1 MELALKPTK
10 TGATRVEPGDL
21 DTVLSAYTEIVR
33 LALRP
38 RIKWERDICLFFAKV
53 QKLHSLQSTLLHA
66 LLLDWWN
73 QSGEDAQDVDAWKQ
87 HLEQQ
92 YDLALPE
99 QAKAYLPNP
108 YRVSLLLACMKT
120 FQERCLE
127 ELLWLISL
135 LRPDQTCSADTLL
148 QEVFTSEA
156 ELAELILM
164 CEDLYAAFVPDH
176 YLLPGDTLATVVKKI
191 TCLVFSQCKY
201 EL

>member
-1 MELALKPTK
+1 MELAFKPTK
-10 TGATRVEPGDL
+10 TGAVTVEPQDL

-53 QKLHSLQSTLLHA
+53 QKLHSLQATLLHD
-66 LLLDWWN
+66 LLLDWWE
-73 QSGEDAQDVDAWKQ
+73 QAEGDEQDVDTWRQ

-92 YDLALPE
+92 YDLLLPE
-99 QAKAYLPNP
+99 QAKVYLPSP
-108 YRVSLLLACMKT
+108 YRVSLLLACMKS

-135 LRPDQTCSADTLL
+135 LRPEQTYSASTPL
-148 QEVFTSEA
+148 QEIFADNA
-156 ELAELILM
+156 ELAELILLF
-164 CEDLYAAFVPDH
+164 EDLYAVFVPDH
-176 YLLPGDTLATVVKKI
+176 YLLPTDTLAVVVKKI

-201 EL
+201 ES